1 MPNDTPP
8 RPNLN
13 TYWVIPGKFL
23 AGEYPG
29 DKELAKAR
37 EKINRFLEVGVR
49 HFIDLTEFGE
59 SGLLPYEAILS
70 EESRVAG
77 IMTTYQRLPI
87 RDNSV
92 PSDALH
98 LAKILFTIDCRIR
111 HGGAVYVHCWG
122 EVGRTGL
129 VVACWLQEQGRTPKA
144 ALEELS
150 TLWKTTEKGA
160 WRKSPETPEQVDWV
174 KTWPQRRRS
183 VQ

>member
-1 MPNDTPP
+1 
-8 RPNLN
+8 
-13 TYWVIPGKFL
+13 
-23 AGEYPG
+23 
-29 DKELAKAR
+29 
-37 EKINRFLEVGVR
+37 
-49 HFIDLTEFGE
+49 
-59 SGLLPYEAILS
+59 
-70 EESRVAG
+70 
-77 IMTTYQRLPI
+77 MTTYQRLPI

-129 VVACWLQEQGRTPKA
+129 VVACWLQEYGRTPEG

-150 TLWKTTEKGA
+150 TLWTTTEKSA
-160 WRKSPETPEQVDWV
+160 WRESPETAEQVAWV

-183 VQ
+183 VH